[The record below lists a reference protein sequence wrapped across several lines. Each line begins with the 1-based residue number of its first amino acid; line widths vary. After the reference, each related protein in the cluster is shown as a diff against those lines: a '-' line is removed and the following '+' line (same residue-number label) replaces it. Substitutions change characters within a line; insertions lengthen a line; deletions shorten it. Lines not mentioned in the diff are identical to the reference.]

1 MIDFAQPVARTVWR
15 MAGGVS
21 DRLRGLSGAQERAGQ
36 QAGDG
41 EVLRG
46 EPRAQPLRLGMAT
59 LDQRQVRA

>member
-1 MIDFAQPVARTVWR
+1 MKSIMIKAGMFVSGIA
-15 MAGGVS
+15 MACAMSVGS
-21 DRLRGLSGAQERAGQ
+21 AGAQERAGQ